1 LGVVEDFLAAMA
13 ASSRRRAEAAKA
25 QLAETELVASLI
37 DLAPPPALQLSSQGF
52 DVIAEMKLRSP
63 ALGQLR
69 SKMDDSAD
77 QRIRAYVQGGAAAIS
92 VLTEPDRFDGSLDHL
107 RAASALRVVQQ
118 SADGRAR
125 RIPTMRKDF
134 LVDPYQVLEA
144 RAAGAG
150 GVLLI
155 VRMLDDPTL
164 QRLCE
169 TALKQRLF
177 VLIETFDFA
186 DIERANRLI
195 EQLRSNDTALLIGV
209 NSRDLVSLQVVPDR
223 LEKLVSQLP
232 DSVPRVAESGV
243 ITPSDA
249 ARMASAGYDLALI
262 GGALMQATDPEAQL
276 AAMLRAARDAAVQ
289 QRASLR
295 E

>member
-1 LGVVEDFLAAMA
+1 MKVTVCLYLVVPM
-13 ASSRRRAEAAKA
+13 
-25 QLAETELVASLI
+25 I
-37 DLAPPPALQLSSQGF
+37 
-52 DVIAEMKLRSP
+52 
-63 ALGQLR
+63 
-69 SKMDDSAD
+69 
-77 QRIRAYVQGGAAAIS
+77 
-92 VLTEPDRFDGSLDHL
+92 H
-107 RAASALRVVQQ
+107 
-118 SADGRAR
+118 
-125 RIPTMRKDF
+125 
-134 LVDPYQVLEA
+134 
-144 RAAGAG
+144 
-150 GVLLI
+150 
-155 VRMLDDPTL
+155 
-164 QRLCE
+164 
-169 TALKQRLF
+169 
-177 VLIETFDFA
+177 
-186 DIERANRLI
+186 IERANRLI